1 MIRSQKKWDCKF
13 QVVFWRYKGIV
24 EILTDTL
31 NKTGFEINQICH
43 QNIIME
49 DLQQITLSVNV
60 TDLQMEFS
68 GLFLRY
74 FLSHSSI
81 FYAFI
86 MWRFCIETV
95 TTCTACTTGL
105 TKPWRCLCY
114 CTDTYRDA
122 KKEWLSTEHPW
133 KTNPLSLSVECE
145 GWKALQ
151 RQRKYFSLLWRW

>member
-1 MIRSQKKWDCKF
+1 
-13 QVVFWRYKGIV
+13 V

-86 MWRFCIETV
+86 M
-95 TTCTACTTGL
+95 
-105 TKPWRCLCY
+105 
-114 CTDTYRDA
+114 
-122 KKEWLSTEHPW
+122 
-133 KTNPLSLSVECE
+133 
-145 GWKALQ
+145 
-151 RQRKYFSLLWRW
+151 